1 MAGASDDTNQSDLRG
16 ECVPEPRLANRLDA
30 ALACLGEL
38 PLKERLGILPPLRF
52 MCTLGAFA
60 DLGRVITGEPELS
73 RAVGLLP
80 VGTPAATAPPDGVPS
95 RTEISCARIRKPNH
109 NTATLHHIKYT
120 DY

>member
-38 PLKERLGILPPLRF
+38 PLK
-52 MCTLGAFA
+52 
-60 DLGRVITGEPELS
+60 D
-73 RAVGLLP
+73 
-80 VGTPAATAPPDGVPS
+80 
-95 RTEISCARIRKPNH
+95 
-109 NTATLHHIKYT
+109 T